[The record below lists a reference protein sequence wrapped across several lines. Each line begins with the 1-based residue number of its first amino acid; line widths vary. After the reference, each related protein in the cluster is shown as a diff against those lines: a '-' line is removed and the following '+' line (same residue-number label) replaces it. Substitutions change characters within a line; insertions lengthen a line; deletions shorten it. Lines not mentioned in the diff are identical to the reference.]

1 MTEEDDEIIITS
13 ERVAAVFKTPD
24 YQPQTQDEC
33 RRVFALAVAVDR
45 TEPMRLGPDDFMLM
59 CSRISDWL
67 RDGNVPAK
75 PSLATIK
82 GGKNPINE

>member
-1 MTEEDDEIIITS
+1 MSDDDEEIILTS
-13 ERVAAVFKTPD
+13 ERVSAVFRTPD
-24 YQPQTQDEC
+24 YQPADQDEC

-67 RDGNVPAK
+67 KDGAVPTK
-75 PSLATIK
+75 PSLSTIK
-82 GGKNPINE
+82 GGK